1 VDKKIPADR
10 AKFAEQKATQRA
22 SAMQAIRESRVQAFL
37 GALRKD
43 AKIEDKRKKIQASL
57 RRQAS

>member
-1 VDKKIPADR
+1 VADS
-10 AKFAEQKATQRA
+10 AKFAEQKLAQRQT
-22 SAMQAIRESRVQAFL
+22 AMQAMRDSRVQAFL

-43 AKIEDKRKKIQASL
+43 ATIVDRRKKIQASL